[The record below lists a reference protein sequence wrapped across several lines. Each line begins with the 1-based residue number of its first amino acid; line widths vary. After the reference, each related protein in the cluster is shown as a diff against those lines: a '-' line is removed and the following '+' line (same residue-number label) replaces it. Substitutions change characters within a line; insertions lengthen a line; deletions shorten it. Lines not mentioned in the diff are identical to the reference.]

1 MSLNINKKAI
11 KDLSVEE
18 FKQLIRDVISE
29 DIQMW
34 YETFEIMA
42 NKELMKQIIEAEK
55 ALAENRK
62 DEFLDWDEV
71 KQDV

>member
-1 MSLNINKKAI
+1 MSLNINKKTI
-11 KDLSVEE
+11 KDLTVDE

-29 DIQMW
+29 DIQTW

-42 NKELMKQIIEAEK
+42 NKELMKQIIEAEE
-55 ALAENRK
+55 ALAKNRK

>member
-1 MSLNINKKAI
+1 MSFDLNKKTV
-11 KDLSVEE
+11 KDLTVDE
-18 FKQLIRDVISE
+18 FKQLIREVISE

-42 NKELMKQIIEAEK
+42 NKDIMKQITEAEK

-62 DEFLDWDEV
+62 DEFLDWDKV

>member
-1 MSLNINKKAI
+1 MSLNINKKTI
-11 KDLSVEE
+11 KDLTVDE

-34 YETFEIMA
+34 YETFKIIA
-42 NKELMKQIIEAEK
+42 NKQLMKQIIEAEE

-62 DEFLDWDEV
+62 DEFLDWDDV

>member
-1 MSLNINKKAI
+1 MSLNINKKTI
-11 KDLSVEE
+11 KDLTVDE

-71 KQDV
+71 KENV

>member
-1 MSLNINKKAI
+1 MSLNTNKKTV
-11 KDLSVEE
+11 KDLTVDE

-29 DIQMW
+29 DIQTW

-42 NKELMKQIIEAEK
+42 NKELMKQIIEAEE

-62 DEFLDWDEV
+62 DEFLNWDKV
-71 KQDV
+71 NQDV

>member
-1 MSLNINKKAI
+1 MSLNINKKTI
-11 KDLSVEE
+11 KDLTVDE

-29 DIQMW
+29 DIQTW
-34 YETFEIMA
+34 YETFEIIA
-42 NKELMKQIIEAEK
+42 NKQIMKQIIEAEK

>member
-1 MSLNINKKAI
+1 MPINMDKKTI
-11 KDLSVEE
+11 KDLTVDE

-29 DIQMW
+29 DIQAW

-42 NKELMKQIIEAEK
+42 NEELMRQIIEAEK
-55 ALAENRK
+55 ALAERK
-62 DEFLDWDEV
+62 DDEFLDWDEI

>member
-1 MSLNINKKAI
+1 MSLDINKKTI
-11 KDLSVEE
+11 KDLTVDE
-18 FKQLIRDVISE
+18 FKQLIRDIISE
-29 DIQMW
+29 DIQIW

-55 ALAENRK
+55 ALAENRR

>member
-1 MSLNINKKAI
+1 MPINMDKKTI
-11 KDLSVEE
+11 KDLTVDE

-29 DIQMW
+29 DIQAW

-42 NKELMKQIIEAEK
+42 NEELMKQIIEAER
-55 ALAENRK
+55 ALAEKRE
-62 DEFLDWDEV
+62 DEFLDWDEI

>member
-1 MSLNINKKAI
+1 MSLNINKKTI
-11 KDLSVEE
+11 KDLTVDE

-29 DIQMW
+29 DIQTW
-34 YETFEIMA
+34 YETFEIIA
-42 NKELMKQIIEAEK
+42 NKQLMKQIIEAEK

>member
-1 MSLNINKKAI
+1 MPLNINKKTI
-11 KDLSVEE
+11 KDLSVDE

-34 YETFEIMA
+34 YETFEIMT

-55 ALAENRK
+55 ALVENRR
-62 DEFLDWDEV
+62 DEFLDWDEI